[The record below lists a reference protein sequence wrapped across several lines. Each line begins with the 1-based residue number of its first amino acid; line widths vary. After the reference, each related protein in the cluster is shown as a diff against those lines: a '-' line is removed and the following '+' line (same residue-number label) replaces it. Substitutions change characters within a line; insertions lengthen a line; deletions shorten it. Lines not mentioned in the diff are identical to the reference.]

1 MNRLLLLLLL
11 LPFSISAQVIQESFR
26 LNSETGLSQNNA
38 TELCL
43 DGSGRLWIGTNSSLH
58 TYNGFSS
65 KIVTEVQS
73 EVLGLELREGLM
85 YCITVKGAHVFDSN
99 GTQTNI
105 AEWAQPSAY
114 SYAILDNGI
123 ALLNRETN
131 AYLFF
136 DFNLEKQKWPSST
149 NKNTVTFSSN
159 AKTFDLKNGKI
170 ECDNDGIRISGEQAQ
185 TVANSFNHATVKY
198 ESNKHFFATDEGLIE
213 VFENALTGEITTQRH
228 FRNEKI
234 QSLLLDRN
242 NNLWLGTAEHGVFL
256 VHRNALHAELF
267 PMNSSSSST
276 GCNEIFEYDNKL
288 HVATSRGVLPL
299 GSHSSYLNA
308 QTKGMNCTSGSNT
321 GGMVIVGTAYEG
333 LHRYLNGQFIRV
345 YSTRTDSLANYIT
358 HVTEI
363 EKGFLASSKRGFVQ
377 LSKNGKVVNLYS
389 YEGLGIDGFAN
400 HFVQDGEGF
409 RVAATSG
416 VYFLNADMSIQRK
429 LTSQNGAVT
438 MTTLFDGKLYCTTSD
453 GSLCIEEGGKLTVEK
468 SFDQELLSV
477 SSYKKDG
484 LWLSS
489 SAEIIQYKKGE
500 VHSYGLQN
508 GFPVSGF
515 NQHSYYTD
523 DSGRFYYG
531 GDGGVLRFHPKDFP
545 AITQVDAVF
554 HVSTTDRVL
563 AQEDILNFEY
573 TVENLVLTTELVAI
587 TDKASSTV
595 FYQLDSTKVDLNG
608 EDQVVI
614 ELPYGESEITFTVYH
629 TGTDEPVVHHI
640 KMIRAIPFYAELWFK
655 AAMVLIGLILLIGI
669 ISFFRLAIVR
679 ALLRRERSDKHKN
692 EERLQVS
699 RELNEDLSKRFT
711 ALISAIKKG
720 DTEAIS
726 PEDLAKESQE
736 HLRETMWAMRDEDIS
751 FHGLLQH
758 IKSYPEQN
766 KALSRINVKL
776 MKGDVDDFDMN
787 PVLAISIFRI
797 AKEAINNAVQ
807 HANKDEFIVEIEQE
821 KSEIII
827 TFQDKGKGFN
837 VNAMRE
843 GDGLRAMKAFA
854 KHVEAEFKIM
864 SSPGAGTE
872 IFVTFKK

>member
-26 LNSETGLSQNNA
+26 LDSETGLSQNNA

-65 KIVTEVQS
+65 KILTQVQS
-73 EVLGLELREGLM
+73 KVLGLEFREGLM
-85 YCITVKGAHVFDSN
+85 YCITVKGAHVFDAN
-99 GTQTNI
+99 GTQTKI
-105 AEWAQPSAY
+105 IEWAQPSAY
-114 SYAILDNGI
+114 SYAILDDGI
-123 ALLNRETN
+123 ALLNDETN

-136 DFNLEKQKWPSST
+136 DFDLEKQKWPSST
-149 NKNTVTFSSN
+149 NKNTVTFSSD
-159 AKTFDLKNGKI
+159 AQYFDLKDGKI
-170 ECDNDGIRISGEQAQ
+170 ECDKDGIRILGAQ
-185 TVANSFNHATVKY
+185 TQLVASTFNFAAVKY
-198 ESNKHFFATDEGLIE
+198 ESNRCFFATDEGLIE
-213 VFENALTGEITTQRH
+213 VSENTLTGDITTQTH

-256 VHRNALHAELF
+256 VHRNALHSELF

-276 GCNEIFEYDNKL
+276 ECNEIFEYDNKL

-299 GSHSSYLNA
+299 GKHSSYLNA
-308 QTKGMNCTSGSNT
+308 QTKGLHCTSGANS
-321 GGMVIVGTAYEG
+321 GGMVIVGSHEG

-345 YSTRTDSLANYIT
+345 YSIRTDSLANYIT
-358 HVTEI
+358 HVIEI

-377 LSKNGKVVNLYS
+377 LSKNGKVVNIYS
-389 YEGLGIDGFAN
+389 YEGLGIDGYAN
-400 HFVQDGEGF
+400 HFVQDGEGY

-453 GSLCIEEGGKLTVEK
+453 GSLCFEEGGKLTVEK
-468 SFDQELLSV
+468 SFDQELLSI

-484 LWLSS
+484 LWLGSS
-489 SAEIIQYKKGE
+489 SEIIQYKKGA

-508 GFPVSGF
+508 GFPISGF
-515 NQHSYYTD
+515 NQHSHYSD

-531 GDGGVLRFHPKDFP
+531 GEGGVLRFHPKAFST
-545 AITQVDAVF
+545 ITQVDAVF
-554 HVSTTDRVL
+554 HVSTNDRIL

-573 TVENLVLTTELVAI
+573 TVENLVLTTELVSI
-587 TDKASSTV
+587 TDKASSAL
-595 FYQLDSTKVDLNG
+595 FYQMDSTKVDLKG
-608 EDQVVI
+608 EDQVLI

-629 TGTDEPVVHHI
+629 KGTDEPVVHHI

-655 AAMVLIGLILLIGI
+655 AAMLVLGLILLIGI

-679 ALLRRERSDKHKN
+679 ALLRRERADKHKN

-711 ALISAIKKG
+711 ALIAAIKKG

-726 PEDLAKESQE
+726 PENLAKGSQE

-751 FHGLLQH
+751 FHGLLKH

-776 MKGDVDDFDMN
+776 MKGDIADFDMN

-807 HANKDEFIVEIEQE
+807 HAVTDEFIVEIEQE
-821 KSEIII
+821 KSEITI
-827 TFQDKGKGFN
+827 TLQDKGKGFN

-843 GDGLRAMKAFA
+843 GDGVRAMKAFA
-854 KHVEAEFKIM
+854 KHVDAEFKIM